1 MIRFK
6 ISDNEQQFK
15 YQFFARKK
23 CNQHI
28 SIFDWSY
35 YLVHDLDNIEQY
47 YLMVSLERNK
57 SSMYNNKIYK
67 ISNAFG
73 QFCLKDIGQSFPE
86 RYLLP
91 ICNNYYLVYYYS
103 TSFVYFAN
111 NAINNILCYVIYL
124 NDNELQYDEDY
135 FDFATLTARKIY
147 GMVNGNISIKEIDT
161 KLAMFKSCVNAKA
174 LLANLVDKSFI

>member
-1 MIRFK
+1 MLRFK

-15 YQFFARKK
+15 DQFFARKK
-23 CNQHI
+23 CSQHI

-86 RYLLP
+86 RYLLS
-91 ICNNYYLVYYYS
+91 ICNNYYLVYHYS
-103 TSFVYFAN
+103 SSFVYG
-111 NAINNILCYVIYL
+111 INNISCFVIYL
-124 NDNELQYDEDY
+124 NDNELRYDEDY

-147 GMVNGNISIKEIDT
+147 GMINGNVSIKEIDT

-174 LLANLVDKSFI
+174 LLTNLVDESFI